1 MRLKIHLDRMEYE
14 FFNKKGQ
21 NFNSALLNPC
31 NQDERIRT
39 ACQISGKFGMI
50 Y

>member
-21 NFNSALLNPC
+21 NFNSALLNPVIKMKEYGPHAKSAG
-31 NQDERIRT
+31 NL
-39 ACQISGKFGMI
+39 A
-50 Y
+50 